1 MILIRQYVSPEG
13 TSPFGEWFDG
23 LDDPAAA
30 RVHTTMSRLGQGNFS
45 SVKGV
50 GGGTK
55 KRQARDIADAHR
67 CWQDYKRRK

>member
-1 MILIRQYVSPEG
+1 VRADGRRCAPSSSPY
-13 TSPFGEWFDG
+13 GEWLDG

-30 RVHTTMSRLGQGNFS
+30 RVLTTMARIERGNVS
-45 SVKGV
+45 SVKGG